1 MDGGCTS
8 VVCSA
13 LSAGLEDLSRK
24 VSRGLSTENADMM
37 RDIDVVVDVAYQP
50 SRFILQDHMYFHI
63 SQYSTVGTV
72 L

>member
-37 RDIDVVVDVAYQP
+37 RDIDVVVDVAY
-50 SRFILQDHMYFHI
+50 HMYFYI